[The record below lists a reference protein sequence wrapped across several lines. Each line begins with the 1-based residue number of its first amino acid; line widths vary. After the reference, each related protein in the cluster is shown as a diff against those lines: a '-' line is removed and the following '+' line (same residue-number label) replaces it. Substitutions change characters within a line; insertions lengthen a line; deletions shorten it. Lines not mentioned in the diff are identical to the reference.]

1 VLEKKARGRECL
13 DALRQLYQVLLVYPR
28 KYPSPHFRQLATTMY
43 AFPLGEY
50 LARARGHTHA
60 GCSLARTTP
69 AVPRSQKPSCRTDYG
84 LCAPASSSSALT
96 TSPRFSK
103 GCGSLSTH
111 THTHT
116 HHTHTHHTHHTHT
129 HHTHTHTHHTHTHT
143 HNHRVSGRTLTAWYS
158 VSNRQLLEFILPA
171 TLALGG
177 DSALTRHLPFFV
189 QCVTT
194 QDPVFRTSAF
204 PGLILSRACTTSQSA
219 G

>member
-43 AFPLGEY
+43 AFPLSST
-50 LARARGHTHA
+50 LRARSRTHA
-60 GCSLARTTP
+60 GCGTNH
-69 AVPRSQKPSCRTDYG
+69 PSCTTFTEAKLPNRLRA
-84 LCAPASSSSALT
+84 LCSSIVQQCFDDEPEVFKRLRFADPARARAHNTRPLHERLT
-96 TSPRFSK
+96 R
-103 GCGSLSTH
+103 
-111 THTHT
+111 
-116 HHTHTHHTHHTHT
+116 
-129 HHTHTHTHHTHTHT
+129 
-143 HNHRVSGRTLTAWYS
+143 TAWYS
-158 VSNRQLLEFILPA
+158 LSNRQLLEFILPA

-204 PGLILSRACTTSQSA
+204 PGLILSRTCTDLPV